1 MIEYIFFE
9 STLRDRFVAYAT
21 QNKVPCT
28 VTDDPLGLVVAIP
41 EDLSEDLS
49 DAIESFYDTLEE
61 AQEELSKED
70 GDLNRLAGFRFNL
83 PDGQSRLLPLEPE
96 IANRLMASF
105 SLQEIQNL
113 LEDTAHCALNENN
126 EHLCKILA
134 ERKSKTKG

>member
-1 MIEYIFFE
+1 MFEYIFFD
-9 STLRDRFVAYAT
+9 SALRDRFVAYVT
-21 QNKVPCT
+21 QNKVTCT
-28 VTDDPLGLVVAIP
+28 VTDDPMGLVVAIP
-41 EDLSEDLS
+41 EDLPENLADE
-49 DAIESFYDTLEE
+49 IEAYYDTLED
-61 AQEELSKED
+61 AQEVLSKEE

-105 SLQEIQNL
+105 TLQEIQNL

-134 ERKSKTKG
+134 ERKNKVTD

>member
-1 MIEYIFFE
+1 MFEYIFFDRA
-9 STLRDRFVAYAT
+9 LRDRFVAYVT
-21 QNKVPCT
+21 QNKVSCT

-41 EDLSEDLS
+41 EDLSEDLC
-49 DAIESFYDTLEE
+49 DAIETYYDTLEA

-70 GDLNRLAGFRFNL
+70 GGLNRLAGFRFNL

-126 EHLCKILA
+126 KHLCKILA
-134 ERKSKTKG
+134 ERKSKTGT